1 MEMKKHLERVF
12 QIISAMPVT
21 GDNQDLAV
29 AAKNELRAALEE
41 FEQQKAKSEQR
52 HEFDSKK
59 QEAESNG

>member
-41 FEQQKAKSEQR
+41 FEQQKAKEEQR

-59 QEAESNG
+59 QEVESNG

>member
-21 GDNQDLAV
+21 RDNQDLAV

-41 FEQQKAKSEQR
+41 FEQQKAKAEQR
-52 HEFDSKK
+52 HESDSKK
-59 QEAESNG
+59 KEVESNG

>member
-1 MEMKKHLERVF
+1 MRKHLERVF

-41 FEQQKAKSEQR
+41 FEQQKAKEEQR

-59 QEAESNG
+59 QEVESNG